1 MKRIAVF
8 YFSLICFCVSAIAQ
22 MTDDQIVEYVKNQ
35 NSKGVSQQ
43 QIAADLIKRGVTQ
56 QQFQRLKSRYESS
69 NSLSS
74 ETSTDEINRSRVSN
88 GESKSEEEMA
98 EYEKSADTIKIFG
111 HDIFR
116 SKNLSFE
123 PNMNVATPA
132 SYVLGPGD
140 EVILDIYGLSQKS
153 TKHKISPDGTITL
166 EKIGPINISG
176 LKVSSAQ
183 AKIQQKING
192 YYQGSSIKLALGQS
206 RTILVNVMGEVLV
219 PGTYTLSAF
228 ATVFNAL
235 YMAGG
240 VNNIGTLRDV
250 KVSRNG
256 KIITTVDIYDYI
268 LKGNLSGNVML
279 QENDVILVGP
289 YKSLVKAE
297 GKIKRPMY
305 YEMKED
311 ESLKSLLAFS
321 GGFTGDAYK
330 KTVRVE
336 RKSDD
341 GLTVH
346 NVDEWDFSSFRL
358 LDGDDVVISPV
369 IERYKNTVTVSGAVF
384 RPGQYK
390 LGDKVTSVKTLVE
403 QAGGLLE
410 NAFMARAVLH
420 RMKPDRTL
428 QTTTINLNAIVNGE
442 IPDVILKNEDKLII
456 NSTEKLNEARQL
468 SIYGEVFFP
477 GKYPYAEG
485 ETVEDLITE
494 AGGLNETASLVNV
507 EVARRIVS
515 NEDNP
520 KEDKLAKIYTLT
532 LSNGLVIEGET
543 GFKLQPYDIVTI
555 HRSPDYQEQKSVII
569 AGEVKYAGKY
579 VLSNKEER
587 ISDIINRAGGL
598 TNKAS
603 VFDAQLIRRIS
614 SQEEDLKRRKLEV
627 AITKHDSLA
636 IQNSM
641 QENDYRIGINLKK
654 ALNSPKSSDDIVLQ
668 ENDSIF
674 IPQMNNTIKISGE
687 VLFPNTVSYINE
699 EKWLYYI
706 NQAGGI
712 SKTGKKSQTYIVYAN
727 GQVSRASKG
736 KIMPGC
742 EIVVPAKGEKKDNTH
757 RTSLW
762 IAAASTVATIGAVL
776 ISALK

>member
-641 QENDYRIGINLKK
+641 QENDYRIGINLKGFK
-654 ALNSPKSSDDIVLQ
+654 
-668 ENDSIF
+668 F
-674 IPQMNNTIKISGE
+674 PQIK
-687 VLFPNTVSYINE
+687 
-699 EKWLYYI
+699 
-706 NQAGGI
+706 
-712 SKTGKKSQTYIVYAN
+712 
-727 GQVSRASKG
+727 R
-736 KIMPGC
+736 
-742 EIVVPAKGEKKDNTH
+742 
-757 RTSLW
+757 
-762 IAAASTVATIGAVL
+762 
-776 ISALK
+776 

>member
-579 VLSNKEER
+579 VLSNK
-587 ISDIINRAGGL
+587 
-598 TNKAS
+598 
-603 VFDAQLIRRIS
+603 
-614 SQEEDLKRRKLEV
+614 V

-687 VLFPNTVSYINE
+687 VLFPNTVSYING